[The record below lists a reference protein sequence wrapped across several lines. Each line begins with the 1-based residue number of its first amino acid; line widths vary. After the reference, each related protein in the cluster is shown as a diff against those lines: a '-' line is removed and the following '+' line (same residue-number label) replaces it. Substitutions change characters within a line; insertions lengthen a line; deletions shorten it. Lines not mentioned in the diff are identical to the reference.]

1 MHSPTTLAELR
12 QFAKIHNQ
20 AKYPNVPTS
29 ALPATTFTDKTAN
42 GLTNAIIYDIQ
53 HVRGGAA
60 YRINNGA
67 TYDRAKNIYRAGVT
81 KRGVP
86 DIIGVLDGRF
96 VGIEVKI
103 GADRQSSHQREVEV
117 EINAAG
123 GVYFI
128 AKTYEQYVESIN
140 AHKS

>member
-1 MHSPTTLAELR
+1 MPSPTTLAELR

-20 AKYPNVPTS
+20 ARYPNVPTS
-29 ALPATTFTDKTAN
+29 ALPVTTFTDKTAN
-42 GLTNAIIYDIQ
+42 GLTNAIIYDIM

-86 DIIGVLDGRF
+86 DIIGVLGGRF
-96 VGIEVKI
+96 IGIEVKI
-103 GADRQSSHQREVEV
+103 GADRQSSHQREVEA
-117 EINAAG
+117 EINAAR

-128 AKTYEQYVESIN
+128 AKTYEQYVSSL
-140 AHKS
+140 AASLR

>member
-1 MHSPTTLAELR
+1 
-12 QFAKIHNQ
+12 
-20 AKYPNVPTS
+20 
-29 ALPATTFTDKTAN
+29 LPVTTFTDKTAN
-42 GLTNAIIYDIQ
+42 GLTNAIIYDIM

-86 DIIGVLDGRF
+86 DIIAVVDGRF
-96 VGIEVKI
+96 IGIEVKI
-103 GADRQSSHQREVEV
+103 GADRQSSHQREVEA
-117 EINAAG
+117 EINAAR

-128 AKTYEQYVESIN
+128 AKTYEEYVSSL
-140 AHKS
+140 AAALR

>member
-1 MHSPTTLAELR
+1 MPSPTTLAELR

-20 AKYPNVPTS
+20 ARYPNVPTS

-42 GLTNAIIYDIQ
+42 GLTNAIIYDI
-53 HVRGGAA
+53 VNVCGGAA

-86 DIIGVLDGRF
+86 DIIAVVDGRF
-96 VGIEVKI
+96 IGIEVKI
-103 GADRQSSHQREVEV
+103 GADRQSSHQREVEA
-117 EINAAG
+117 EINGAG

-128 AKTYEQYVESIN
+128 AKTYEEYVGSL
-140 AHKS
+140 AAALR

>member
-1 MHSPTTLAELR
+1 MPLPTSLAELR
-12 QFAKIHNQ
+12 QFAKKHNLT
-20 AKYPNVPTS
+20 KYAHIPASAIPT
-29 ALPATTFTDKTAN
+29 TTFTDKNAN
-42 GLTNAIIYDIQ
+42 GLTNAIIYDLV

-67 TYDRAKNIYRAGVT
+67 TYDKARGVYRAGVT

-96 VGIEVKI
+96 IGIEVKI
-103 GADRQSSHQREVEV
+103 GTDRQSVYQREVEN
-117 EINAAG
+117 EIRAAG

-128 AKTYEQYVESIN
+128 AKTYDDYAARIN
-140 AHKS
+140 AATR

>member
-1 MHSPTTLAELR
+1 MHSPSTLAELR
-12 QFAKIHNQ
+12 QFAKIHN
-20 AKYPNVPTS
+20 ATKYPNVPTA
-29 ALPATTFTDKTAN
+29 ALPATAFTDKTAN

-96 VGIEVKI
+96 IGIEVKI
-103 GADRQSSHQREVEV
+103 GTDRQSSHQREVEV

-128 AKTYEQYVESIN
+128 AKTYEGYVASLD

>member
-12 QFAKIHNQ
+12 QFAKIHN
-20 AKYPNVPTS
+20 ATKYPNVPTS
-29 ALPATTFTDKTAN
+29 ALPQTTFTDKTAN
-42 GLTNAIIYDIQ
+42 GLTNAIIFDIQ

-67 TYDRAKNIYRAGVT
+67 TYDRAKNIYRAGVV

-86 DIIGVLDGRF
+86 DIVAIIAGQF

-103 GADRQSSHQREVEV
+103 GSDRQSSHQREVEG
-117 EINAAG
+117 EITAAG

-128 AKTYEQYVESIN
+128 AKTYEQYVVSLTASN
-140 AHKS
+140 R

>member
-1 MHSPTTLAELR
+1 MPSPTTLAELR
-12 QFAKIHNQ
+12 QFAKIHNR

-29 ALPATTFTDKTAN
+29 ALPVTTFTDKNAN
-42 GLTNAIIYDIQ
+42 GLTNAILYDIVN
-53 HVRGGAA
+53 VRGGAA

-86 DIIGVLDGRF
+86 DIIGVLGGRF
-96 VGIEVKI
+96 IGIEVKI
-103 GADRQSSHQREVEV
+103 GADRQSSHQREVEG

-128 AKTYEQYVESIN
+128 AKTYDQYVDSIN
-140 AHKS
+140 AAAR

>member
-1 MHSPTTLAELR
+1 MPSPTTLAELR
-12 QFAKIHNQ
+12 QFAKIHNR

-29 ALPATTFTDKTAN
+29 ALPVTTFTDKTAN
-42 GLTNAIIYDIQ
+42 GLTNAILYDIQ

-86 DIIGVLDGRF
+86 DIIGVLGGRF
-96 VGIEVKI
+96 IGIEVKI
-103 GADRQSSHQREVEV
+103 GADRQSSHQREVEG

-128 AKTYEQYVESIN
+128 AKTYDQYVDSIN
-140 AHKS
+140 AATR